1 MKKITPQMG
10 FALLNLIFLVMI
22 ASLFAVFHLN
32 TPAQQTQT
40 LYQAPRLKQMKTAL
54 MGKIFQ
60 IEYTQFM
67 LGALPAP
74 DRLFSTEYFT
84 DIVTKKKVSRPNY
97 DGTAETE
104 CYGYTEDTSDTSIG
118 DAVCLGKIPW
128 KELGLSFLPDEQ
140 DGYGQIA
147 WLAFSAN
154 IMDRKCF
161 FPFNSNTLQARYAQ
175 SYTCGAA
182 EKILP
187 YPWLTVRDAHGQV
200 LSDQVVFVLMIA
212 GAPLGQQKRTAPPSL
227 ATAAHYLDSVTVPE
241 NCQQPCQAGTY
252 SNADRDNDFIQG
264 ERSATF
270 NDQLIYITL
279 SEYIDFLEKSV
290 LSITARS
297 WINFAQKYGTFPFLL
312 DPKTQQETNATFGRM
327 PFYVV
332 DKPDVFSFETEIAWS
347 IQDKL
352 NTKGQKTLKTGLL
365 LGTDIKKVL
374 TASEFEQYY
383 TYQGNQKARCAW
395 TSQRE
400 RAAYCQVTLTDPKAG
415 IAARRLT
422 IQLDKTS
429 TQVSIQTDPVPR
441 RTLSYSGTATG
452 ILTVEDFIRDPKTNS
467 LIGQGGWEITGGQA
481 NILIEKIHLY
491 PEMPKWFLQQKWFE
505 LLFVTKAKQN
515 ACTTSAS
522 CLKVMDQEKNKTDFF
537 QFVFILA
544 GAPLA
549 PQAGRDA
556 MAFKETDYFEAETLA
571 LIQDEQTGI
580 IKKATPNFND
590 KLKGIK

>member
-1 MKKITPQMG
+1 MKKITVQMG
-10 FALLNLIFLVMI
+10 FGLLHLIFLLMI
-22 ASLFAVFHLN
+22 ASLFAVFHLV
-32 TPAQQTQT
+32 TPPQQIQAP
-40 LYQAPRLKQMKTAL
+40 YQASRLKQMKTAL

-60 IEYTQFM
+60 IEATQFM
-67 LGALPAP
+67 LGALPSP

-84 DIVTKKKVSRPNY
+84 DFVTKKKVTRPNY

-104 CYGYTEDTSDTSIG
+104 CYGQTEETSDTSIG

-128 KELGLSFLPDEQ
+128 KELGLPFLTDEQ
-140 DGYGQIA
+140 DGYGQVA
-147 WLAFSAN
+147 WFAFSAN

-161 FPFNSNTLQARYAQ
+161 FPFNSNTFKARYTHQ
-175 SYTCGAA
+175 YICGNA
-182 EKILP
+182 EKTLP
-187 YPWLTVRDAHGQV
+187 YPWLTVRDANGNV
-200 LSDQVVFVLMIA
+200 LSDQVVFVLIIA
-212 GAPLGQQKRTAPPSL
+212 GTPLRTQKRTAPPTL
-227 ATAAHYLDSVTVPE
+227 ATAADYLEQVTIPE
-241 NCQQPCQAGTY
+241 TCTQPCQAGTY

-264 ERSATF
+264 SSSATF

-279 SEYIDFLEKSV
+279 GEYLAFLEKSV
-290 LSITARS
+290 LNLAGRA
-297 WINFAQKYGTFPFLL
+297 WVNFYQQYGTVPLL
-312 DPKTQQETNATFGRM
+312 IDPTSQQETTASFGRM
-327 PFYVV
+327 PFYVI
-332 DKPDVFSFETEIAWS
+332 DKPDVFSFETEITWQ

-383 TYQGNQKARCAW
+383 TYQGGQKARCAW

-400 RAAYCQVTLTDPKAG
+400 RAAYCQVTILDPKTG

-422 IQLDKTS
+422 LQLDKTT
-429 TQVSIQTDPVPR
+429 TQVAIQTAPFPT

-452 ILTVEDFIRDPKTNS
+452 VLSAEDFIRDPKTNA

-481 NILIEKIHLY
+481 TILIEKIRLY

-505 LLFVTKAKQN
+505 LLFVTKATQN
-515 ACTTSAS
+515 PCTTHAS

-537 QFVFILA
+537 QFVLILA

-549 PQAGRDA
+549 HQMDRDPV
-556 MAFKETDYFEAETLA
+556 AFKETDYFETPTLA
-571 LIQDEQTGI
+571 LIQEGQIGMN
-580 IKKATPNFND
+580 KKATADFND